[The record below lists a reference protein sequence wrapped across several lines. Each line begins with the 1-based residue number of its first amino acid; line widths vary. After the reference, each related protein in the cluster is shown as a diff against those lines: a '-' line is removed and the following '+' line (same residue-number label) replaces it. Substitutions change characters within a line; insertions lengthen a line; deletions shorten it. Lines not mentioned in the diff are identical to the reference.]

1 MKKTAAQAFR
11 SAPFV
16 FVGKR
21 KGNVPPFAK
30 GAKDGPPAGCLRYR
44 QDIEIKILSDSQLG
58 RSHPLQ
64 KAQRMGHPRAAVG
77 EALSARESEEREV
90 GEVLGGLGIDD
101 YAVAGG

>member
-64 KAQRMGHPRAAVG
+64 KAQRMGHPPAVCGRQPGLAMIASAG
-77 EALSARESEEREV
+77 EEVKIVMPVITLQALRH
-90 GEVLGGLGIDD
+90 G
-101 YAVAGG
+101 